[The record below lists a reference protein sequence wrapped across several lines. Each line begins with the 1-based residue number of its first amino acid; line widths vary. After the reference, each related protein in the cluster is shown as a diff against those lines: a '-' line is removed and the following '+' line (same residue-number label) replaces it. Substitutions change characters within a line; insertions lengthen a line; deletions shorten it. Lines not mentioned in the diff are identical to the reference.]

1 MQDPEGAP
9 WMELSA
15 HASEALPPSVRPRLQ
30 QRAVSSRQ
38 HLRLE
43 PSSLAALLQWAP
55 DPELRRQVSS
65 AALSK

>member
-1 MQDPEGAP
+1 MQNPEGAP

-15 HASEALPPSVRPRLQ
+15 RASEALPQSVRPRLQ
-30 QRAVSSRQ
+30 QRAGSSRH

-55 DPELRRQVSS
+55 DPELRRQVCS
-65 AALSK
+65 AALTD